1 MNACWQKQKRKWES
15 NQIKF
20 NRSLSIF
27 YHEGHE
33 GHEAKNLKYFA
44 FIFVLFVVNRK
55 SETDQRITRAHN

>member
-27 YHEGHE
+27 YHEVHE

-44 FIFVLFVVNRK
+44 FIFVLFVFFVVNG
-55 SETDQRITRAHN
+55 

>member
-33 GHEAKNLKYFA
+33 VHEGHEAKNLKYFA
-44 FIFVLFVVNRK
+44 FIFVPLRVLCGEWQN
-55 SETDQRITRAHN
+55 SS